1 MRKIMIITIVSLI
14 ILIIL
19 IFVSYCYIQIQKKK
33 QIEQNNIRYE
43 QIKKDVYKEME
54 RYYRIVYPTCD
65 PEDTAIQ
72 KVSMFTLVN
81 TAGMDKE
88 KFLDVDGKSYCDT
101 ITYAACV
108 EKNKWKFK
116 TYIKCKDYEESEAF
130 NWENFDPEF

>member
-1 MRKIMIITIVSLI
+1 
-14 ILIIL
+14 
-19 IFVSYCYIQIQKKK
+19 
-33 QIEQNNIRYE
+33 
-43 QIKKDVYKEME
+43 ME

-88 KFLDVDGKSYCDT
+88 KFLDIDGKNYCDT

-108 EKNKWKFK
+108 EKNKWEFK
-116 TYIKCKDYEESEAF
+116 TYINVVIMKKMKPLIGKILILVF
-130 NWENFDPEF
+130 RK

>member
-1 MRKIMIITIVSLI
+1 MKKTIIIVGISLI

-19 IFVSYCYIQIQKKK
+19 LFVVYNYMETKKEK
-33 QIEQNNIRYE
+33 QIAENKIRYE
-43 QIKKDVYKEME
+43 QIKKDVNKEME
-54 RYYRIVYPTCD
+54 RYHYIVYPYCD
-65 PEDTAIQ
+65 PKETAVRN
-72 KVSMFTLVN
+72 VSMSELVN
-81 TAGMDKE
+81 NAGMDKE